1 MSNEA
6 KKEKDKGIH
15 SYRLANGQL
24 RWAYVIYV
32 VREGKSRPF
41 WFKGFTTKTAA
52 LEKKKELLRLKE
64 TLGPQFRPE
73 AYQRRQN
80 PRTYEAPNLH
90 LFDKIVVQWLNTKE
104 TAYEAKKL
112 SKSRLYAC
120 TRSVNDFIL
129 PTYTGKPM
137 SEVTRASWV
146 KKLDE
151 MTAEGHSWHI
161 RKQATSCLSIFLTYA
176 ADRGYIPVNPLLKMS
191 SVLGEPPPTD
201 RAPLTEEERRKFLAA
216 ARLYR
221 DGKYYALVHGM
232 LEGPRPGEQLAM
244 EIDGFY
250 PALNMI
256 RLKWNYTQ
264 EGLKPLPK
272 DQEERYLPLTTET
285 TQLYIIQAERATREQ
300 LDAGL
305 PPRWLFPNL
314 QAEGDVKLYRDRKLR
329 EIFYAICRLAQIRRT
344 VPYEGRTT
352 AACTIY
358 NNGGT
363 LGEVMDHLGHS
374 NRKTSRIYT
383 KRAWRLGP
391 RAVRPGPRPV
401 DLLNLPV
408 QPVTPATNELPT
420 VIAPVA
426 SPRSRTKSLPD

>member
-1 MSNEA
+1 MSNKA
-6 KKEKDKGIH
+6 QKEKDKGIH
-15 SYRLANGQL
+15 SYRLANNQL
-24 RWAYVIYV
+24 RWACVIYM
-32 VREGKSRPF
+32 VRDGKSRQF

-52 LEKKKELLRLKE
+52 FEKRKELLRLKE

-73 AYQRRQN
+73 AYQRRQS

-90 LFDKIVVQWLNTKE
+90 LFDKIVAKWLQTKE
-104 TAYEAKKL
+104 TAYKEKTL

-120 TRSVNDFIL
+120 TRSVNDFFL

-146 KKLDE
+146 RKLDE
-151 MTAEGHSWHI
+151 LKAEGHSWHI
-161 RKQATSCLSIFLTYA
+161 RNQATGCLSDLLTYA
-176 ADRGYIPVNPLLKMS
+176 ADRDYIPVNPLYKIS
-191 SVLGEPPPTD
+191 KVLGETPPSD

-232 LEGPRPGEQLAM
+232 LEGPRPGEQLAL

-250 PALNMI
+250 PELNMI
-256 RLKWNYTQ
+256 HLKWNYTH

-285 TQLYIIQAERATREQ
+285 TRLYMIQAERATREQ
-300 LDAGL
+300 LAAGL
-305 PPRWLFPNL
+305 PPRWLFPNI
-314 QAEGDVKLYRDRKLR
+314 QAKGEVKLYCDRKLR
-329 EIFYAICRLAQIRRT
+329 EIFYAICRLAEIRRT

-363 LGEVMDHLGHS
+363 LGEIMDHLGHS
-374 NRKTSRIYT
+374 SPKSSRIYI
-383 KRAWRLGP
+383 KKAVRLGP
-391 RAVRPGPRPV
+391 PAIQPGPRPV
-401 DLLNLPV
+401 DRLNLSV
-408 QPVTPATNELPT
+408 QPVTLATNELPT
-420 VIAPVA
+420 VPAPVA
-426 SPRSRTKSLPD
+426 SPPVPDEFAS

>member
-232 LEGPRPGEQLAM
+232 LEGPRPGEQLAL

-426 SPRSRTKSLPD
+426 SPRSRTNSLPD